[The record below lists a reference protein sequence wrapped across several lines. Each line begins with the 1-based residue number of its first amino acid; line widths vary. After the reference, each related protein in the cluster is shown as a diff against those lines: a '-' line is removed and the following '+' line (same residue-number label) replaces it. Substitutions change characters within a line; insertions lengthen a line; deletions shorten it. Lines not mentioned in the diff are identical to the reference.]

1 MEGRAPRAL
10 TSSLGVA
17 ELRPPF
23 NLIVTVENIEFAL
36 VRPVFSASDIA
47 VSNRII
53 HYIIPFLRVRFSAP
67 QLPVS
72 EISLPK
78 RQLISMWPCSRD
90 VIFPKSDPILKRAWR
105 KRIRRAEQMNVIW
118 HDDVAADTP
127 GVGGLPCRDDSL
139 RRFVVCE
146 QRSSPVRAHG

>member
-17 ELRPPF
+17 RLRPP
-23 NLIVTVENIEFAL
+23 LKLVVPVENIEFAL
-36 VRPVFSASDIA
+36 IEPVFCALDMA
-47 VSNRII
+47 VTHWVVLHIF
-53 HYIIPFLRVRFSAP
+53 PFFGVRFSAP
-67 QLPVS
+67 QLPVP

-78 RQLISMWPCSRD
+78 RQLISMPCSRD